1 MLGRSINKKI
11 QKELEDRKNAL
22 GRNKVDATS
31 GEKSVYSFDDL
42 AVRTTYVRLV
52 SPVYG
57 TEIKGRLLQQEEF
70 SYSEGSEGQSPT
82 AEKANTMNNF
92 DREYWRSKNRGATPP
107 PGITSVTT
115 GFMGE
120 GATLNTTK
128 EATIELSCFSLLQYE
143 QLVEE
148 FIMIGRILYLEF
160 GWSNPKL
167 DSKRITADT
176 RNFLTT
182 KLEGE
187 EGNKKPQVV
196 LDLNEVQKY
205 PQELALNTSGN
216 TDVFVGVVKNYEAKA
231 NENGGFDFT
240 ISMAT
245 TGVAMYDSTF
255 GEDNSEMVTLST
267 ANTPSDKD
275 SVSSES
281 KRIFA
286 EAFEKPSADVR
297 DEMVLMAKLR
307 AIIQEDFNIKDL
319 LSFSY
324 EYTFNASTDRNNSSG
339 TAQTETFRGTQY
351 SVYNTSTE
359 PTKEL
364 ESLKNGFIEQNFEAE
379 VGGKLAKKDKNGKI
393 IEEAQHKYLIA
404 KHKSNDLIISL
415 VCVEAKQQQGFRI
428 QSKEKVTNSK
438 SGRRATTDLDAG
450 VGYAFYINYYI
461 SMRYLEDNVFN
472 RIFGVVDDKGV
483 VRGGIR
489 SCYFRETEE
498 TIESPV
504 DANGDP
510 YDTKLGNWDG
520 TKYKKHTITKTGVKL
535 VNNKMMMHDVLVP
548 KNLNEVLINTD
559 ATQNVLQRNGAGM
572 YPDKFEKVAISGDGS
587 VFDKEKFNFT
597 NTDYKSYTATLAN
610 VLSSALPFFN
620 NDEDSLRDSEEPAT
634 SIPNTKPADY
644 RHMYVNVDIVQRAFL
659 GKQNESF
666 YERNQFLS
674 NKQEKQN
681 KTIVVNDKEIQI
693 QFSLDPLEPKFQR
706 QACVSTFKE
715 GMNNLL
721 NTISN
726 NLHKLPMFELGGNV
740 TLPDY
745 LSVLDMRYTK
755 EDVAYTFDSFSRNS
769 IVKSVD
775 LASHV
780 PNLVQLAAYFG
791 TTQARMDRVLGNQ
804 STHVPIDLLQNIN
817 ERYGKLKQKE
827 LSQAKYRGL
836 NFGKSEYIDIADRM
850 GDGEKDGNYETFG
863 SGKEIISNLK
873 LLADKTSV
881 FSEGISTT
889 LIHTPSTSK
898 GKSTSG
904 NTDETPEDLT
914 IRSNIPGLEGQIVDN
929 ATKINKVITSLS
941 GKQEPEFSQLTKNGT
956 ILLPTD
962 KIIDNKPVLQEFK
975 FRLTEGDISEDYRE
989 PTLEIK
995 THPDFQHYI
1004 DTILYN
1010 SDKQSFNKLQGKI
1023 SFFTLTIVIDGIA
1036 GIQPGDA
1043 FLISHFPT
1051 YLKSKYYF
1059 IVTNLE
1065 QNLSSEGW
1073 STTITAMQKPRRKT
1087 IANALPIEED
1097 LAIAY
1102 TPVPGNTPIDYD
1114 ASDEYDP
1121 SLIPGRRGGN
1131 PDPLTGPLPAEM
1143 NSTNQRLLRG
1153 TDEDQDPADAQAE
1166 LDSAQRASLPEP
1178 EGNPMPPREAD
1189 PPGPPAP
1196 PDADYDAEEEAENR
1210 SREQGIIN
1218 EEGFANNP
1226 NLKLGT
1232 TFPPLTYTKWT
1243 PKVLPDVKPFVPY
1256 EISQNGT
1263 ADIIISQ
1270 TADGQAQIQLP
1281 PDGPQA
1287 EIKVYPGGDAS
1298 DPAEALTFSL
1308 GVSDI
1313 LSVDE
1318 YNDIVDTYT
1327 DMGGTSSA
1335 IEATLNT
1342 IYTKYTIIDEDEV
1355 TNSEEAGRKFGD
1367 WDTKRGGTSK
1377 EAELVVYVKND
1388 KVDVINKLA
1397 NQVSANPDLKDP
1409 DNNTASGNTYFDD
1422 ILHAIITQ
1430 PERTNAIGTE
1440 IVLPGE
1446 TNEVEIE
1453 EVKQEEPLIEEG
1465 EEDTENQEKDT
1476 EEQSSEDQQKEEVVV
1491 EPIPEQTKEPEP
1503 PIVASTRIVTPGIVQ
1518 PVRGDKQMASLRLAD
1533 NIGVM
1538 RYATQ
1543 QGGGRGSQ
1551 LLLGTAEAVL
1561 NRPIGISG
1569 ITPEVIGGKSGEI
1582 KVYGYVSKDQFN
1594 DMFSQ
1599 IYPNEKLLDSSRKY
1613 KKMFVGVF
1621 EFYLQ
1626 PFSSFEDIIPGGSSI
1641 NVLGL
1646 GTGQAATDIDAM
1658 STRDKNREFRLAART
1673 ASRIAGRY
1681 FNRVFGV
1688 ETTYDAN
1695 GNVIDGV
1702 KENTIITRG

>member
-11 QKELEDRKNAL
+11 RKELEDRKNAL
-22 GRNKVDATS
+22 GRNKIDAIS
-31 GEKSVYSFDDL
+31 GEKSTYSFEDL
-42 AVRTTYVRLV
+42 SIRATYVRLV

-57 TEIKGRLLQQEEF
+57 TQIKGRLLQQEEF
-70 SYSEGSEGQSPT
+70 SYEQGEEGQSPT
-82 AEKANTMNNF
+82 AVKAKTINNF
-92 DREYWRSKNRGATPP
+92 DREHWRSQNRGVTPP

-115 GFMGE
+115 GYMGE

-128 EATIELSCFSLLQYE
+128 EATIEISCFSLLQYE

-148 FIMIGRILYLEF
+148 FVMMGRILYLEF

-182 KLEGE
+182 KLDADNNPTIE
-187 EGNKKPQVV
+187 
-196 LDLNEVQKY
+196 LDLEAVEKY
-205 PQELALNTSGN
+205 PQELILNTSGN
-216 TDVFVGVVKNYEAKA
+216 TDLFVGLVKNYEAKA

-240 ISMAT
+240 ITMVS
-245 TGVAMYDSTF
+245 TGAAMYNSTF
-255 GEDNSEMVTLST
+255 GQDNSEMVTLAT
-267 ANTPSDKD
+267 ENKPSDRELRKLGFQ
-275 SVSSES
+275 VSSES
-281 KRIFA
+281 NV
-286 EAFEKPSADVR
+286 EPFEKPSADVR

-307 AIIQEDFNIKDL
+307 AIIQEDFNLVDVLQYDIEKNTGAPGSENFAENL
-319 LSFSY
+319 KLSNSLTQY
-324 EYTFNASTDRNNSSG
+324 CIYNSSKSPKQIFEYLNG
-339 TAQTETFRGTQY
+339 VFEIRDFEQIETDNDTY
-351 SVYNTSTE
+351 
-359 PTKEL
+359 
-364 ESLKNGFIEQNFEAE
+364 
-379 VGGKLAKKDKNGKI
+379 I
-393 IEEAQHKYLIA
+393 IAR
-404 KHKSNDLIISL
+404 HKSNDLIISMTR
-415 VCVEAKQQQGFRI
+415 VEPPQAQEEIVNK
-428 QSKEKVTNSK
+428 
-438 SGRRATTDLDAG
+438 TDISTGASAVDLTADYS
-450 VGYAFYINYYI
+450 VGTGMYINYFV

-472 RIFGVVDDKGV
+472 RIFGVVDDEGV

-489 SCYFRETEE
+489 SCYFKESEE

-510 YDTKLGNWDG
+510 YDTERGNWDG

-535 VNNKMMMHDVLVP
+535 VNNKMMMHQVIVP
-548 KNLNEVLINTD
+548 KNLNDVLINTE
-559 ATQNVLQRNGAGM
+559 AVESILLKNGAGK
-572 YPDKFEKVAISGDGS
+572 YPSSFEKTTKVMKGERDDFFGATYRFFAGTYKK
-587 VFDKEKFNFT
+587 DKYSFT
-597 NTDYKSYTATLAN
+597 QANYGAYTDSLQKIIAK
-610 VLSSALPFFN
+610 ALPFFN
-620 NDEDSLRDSEEPAT
+620 NEEDAKRDSEDPAVL
-634 SIPNTKPADY
+634 IPNTSPADF
-644 RHMYVNVDIVQRAFL
+644 RHMYVNVDIVQNAFL
-659 GKQNESF
+659 GNANEAF
-666 YERNQFLS
+666 YERNTFPS
-674 NKQEKQN
+674 RKS
-681 KTIVVNDKEIQI
+681 VNVESTDKKGLITETLK
-693 QFSLDPLEPKFQR
+693 LDPMDPVFYPNATVATL
-706 QACVSTFKE
+706 KE

-721 NTISN
+721 NTIEEN
-726 NLHKLPMFELGGNV
+726 FHGLPMFELGGNV
-740 TLPDY
+740 HLPGFI
-745 LSVLDMRYTK
+745 SVLDMRYTK
-755 EDVAYTFDSFSRNS
+755 EDIAYTFDSFSRTS

-775 LASHV
+775 LASQV
-780 PNLVQLAAYFG
+780 PSLVQLAMYFG
-791 TTQARMDRVLGNQ
+791 TTQTRMDRVLGNQ
-804 STHVPIDLLQNIN
+804 ATHIPIDLAQNIN
-817 ERYGKLKQKE
+817 DRYKKKKQSE
-827 LSQAKYRGL
+827 YSQGKYRGL
-836 NFGKSEYIDIADRM
+836 NFGKSEYLEKAE
-850 GDGEKDGNYETFG
+850 GDDEFVKHASG
-863 SGKEIISNLK
+863 SIPP
-873 LLADKTSV
+873 SV
-881 FSEGISTT
+881 SYTRDAVSIFSSGISTK
-889 LIHTPSTSK
+889 LIYEKPTNT
-898 GKSTSG
+898 KSSAFL
-904 NTDETPEDLT
+904 NETKTKDLT
-914 IRSNIPGLEGQIVDN
+914 IRDNIPGINDVLIQASDN
-929 ATKINKVITSLS
+929 INKLLTSISGEQDSKYNTIINKGKLKVKTTLS
-941 GKQEPEFSQLTKNGT
+941 GEQELGFMLTN
-956 ILLPTD
+956 
-962 KIIDNKPVLQEFK
+962 
-975 FRLTEGDISEDYRE
+975 GDISESYRK
-989 PTLEIK
+989 PTLVVSS
-995 THPDFQHYI
+995 HPDFNHYI

-1010 SDKQSFNKLQGKI
+1010 SDKQSFDKLQGKI

-1036 GIQPGDA
+1036 GIYPGDA
-1043 FLISHFPT
+1043 FLISHLPT
-1051 YLKSKYYF
+1051 YLKNKFYF
-1059 IVTNLE
+1059 IVSNVE
-1065 QNLSSEGW
+1065 QSLTSEGW
-1073 STTITAMQKPRRKT
+1073 STTITAIQKARRKT
-1087 IANALPIEED
+1087 IADALPIED
-1097 LAIAY
+1097 DMAIAY
-1102 TPVPGNTPIDYD
+1102 IPQGGDTPVDPD
-1114 ASDEYDP
+1114 ASDVYDG
-1121 SLIPGRRGGN
+1121 SLYDSKQGENMGGN
-1131 PDPLTGPLPAEM
+1131 SFSNPNPLTGPLPAEM
-1143 NSTNQRLLRG
+1143 NSTNQRLLRD
-1153 TDEDQDPADAQAE
+1153 TDEDQDPADAQAG
-1166 LDSAQRASLPEP
+1166 LSADQLNNVPRSTS
-1178 EGNPMPPREAD
+1178 GPMPSREAD

-1196 PDADYDAEEEAENR
+1196 PDADYDADEEAENR
-1210 SREQGIIN
+1210 SRQQGIIN

-1232 TFPPLTYTKWT
+1232 SFPPLNYTKWT

-1263 ADIIISQ
+1263 ADILISQ

-1298 DPAEALTFSL
+1298 DPTEALTFSL

-1342 IYTKYTIIDEDEV
+1342 IYTKYTITDEDEV

-1430 PERTNAIGTE
+1430 PERTNAIGAE

-1476 EEQSSEDQQKEEVVV
+1476 EEQSSGDQQKEEVVV
-1491 EPIPEQTKEPEP
+1491 PPIPEQTKEPEP
-1503 PIVASTRIVTPGIVQ
+1503 PVVASTRIVTPGIVQ
-1518 PVRGDKQMASLRLAD
+1518 PARGDKQMASLRLAD
-1533 NIGVM
+1533 YVGVM

-1543 QGGGRGSQ
+1543 QKGGRGSQ

-1569 ITPEVIGGKSGEI
+1569 ITPNVVGGKEGDIS
-1582 KVYGYVSKDQFN
+1582 VYGYVSTDQFN

-1599 IYPNEKLLDSSRKY
+1599 IYPNEKILDSSRKY
-1613 KKMFVGVF
+1613 KRMFVGIF

-1626 PFSSFEDIIPGGSSI
+1626 PFSGYENQIPGDSSI

-1658 STRDKNREFRLAART
+1658 STRDKNREFRSAAVS
-1673 ASRIAGRY
+1673 ASEIAMRY

-1702 KENTIITRG
+1702 KENTIITGG